1 MFSMFIRQDISNGIF
16 NIFAGNISID
26 SVDLFDMTGKKI
38 DFKANKE
45 KTVIDL
51 NAVSDGVYFI
61 KITSNNQ
68 STTKKII
75 KK

>member
-1 MFSMFIRQDISNGIF
+1 
-16 NIFAGNISID
+16 
-26 SVDLFDMTGKKI
+26 MTGKKI
-38 DFKANKE
+38 DFKTNKE

-51 NAVSDGVYFI
+51 SAVSDGVYFV